1 MPEVKPK
8 RQHMQPEQA
17 RSARGRS
24 RRRTLD
30 PVVAERVEQALARLK
45 EDGRLAGDRGRR
57 LSVRVDPGLVAA
69 AAERVGTE
77 NPTEII
83 ESALA
88 LLASPDPFVHW
99 FLTTQDRLPE
109 DFELAI

>member
-1 MPEVKPK
+1 MARPEPK
-8 RQHMQPEQA
+8 RHTEVERA
-17 RSARGRS
+17 RAVRGQS
-24 RRRTLD
+24 RRRSLD
-30 PVVAERVEQALARLK
+30 PMVAERVEQALARLRD
-45 EDGRLAGDRGRR
+45 DGRLAGERGRR

-69 AAERVGTE
+69 AAERIGTE
-77 NPTEII
+77 NPTDII

-99 FLTTQDRLPE
+99 LLTTGDRLPE